1 MLCAT
6 EALTKTR
13 MPDVVQSKQQQT
25 NVDSL
30 LLLITLASED
40 HFFLLLLGASIPEL
54 IQFTFTWAKQENMCL
69 FLFISN
75 TLLHTLTWELLSM
88 TKLLSFGQQPNCSS
102 RGLDAWMVKNK
113 GGGKHYSSQWRFF
126 PHMLVSDWSGVSTG
140 ALEFND
146 FKQQAHNFYIIL

>member
-1 MLCAT
+1 MHSDNVLCAT

-30 LLLITLASED
+30 LLLTTLASED

-54 IQFTFTWAKQENMCL
+54 IQFTFTWTKQEKMCL

-75 TLLHTLTWELLSM
+75 TLLHMGAAQYDQTLIFWTTAQL
-88 TKLLSFGQQPNCSS
+88 
-102 RGLDAWMVKNK
+102 
-113 GGGKHYSSQWRFF
+113 
-126 PHMLVSDWSGVSTG
+126 
-140 ALEFND
+140 
-146 FKQQAHNFYIIL
+146 